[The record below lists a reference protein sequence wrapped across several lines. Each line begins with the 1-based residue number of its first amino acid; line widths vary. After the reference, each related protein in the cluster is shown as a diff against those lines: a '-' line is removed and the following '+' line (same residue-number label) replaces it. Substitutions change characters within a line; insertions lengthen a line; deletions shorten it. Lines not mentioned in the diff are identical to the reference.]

1 MKRLV
6 KGCLLIYL
14 IVNTALLGASEI
26 AGYESY
32 KKLQPQQVLIQ
43 DGTLLLSNSPET
55 VKQIGILYQDRIK
68 GSGRLLFHHVNQT
81 QNAEKK
87 FIIIADNMTEKAQ
100 MLRIYRKAVTS
111 PDYHYLRAGEEVL
124 KAYFHNTVEDIYFL
138 EPYERIVLYN
148 SEATSWPVQTVQS
161 GMMDL
166 EVEDY
171 LRITFAMLE
180 RNDCIHVIDQLEGL
194 DKDMAPRGT
203 FECLTKYQYVLL
215 PGEGKAYYLIEEDEE
230 GWIQGK
236 DALTEES
243 AINYGNYGIMYKITL
258 IAMANTEVFICP
270 RGGIFQ
276 GMIQWDDGQ
285 ICYIKRPHFFK
296 VNKERISIGS
306 IKKGEIKTLKYFL
319 PNGSAAPVLLGFE
332 MSK

>member
-1 MKRLV
+1 MKKLARWY
-6 KGCLLIYL
+6 LLL
-14 IVNTALLGASEI
+14 NLSVNTVFLGASEMT
-26 AGYESY
+26 GYEAY
-32 KKLQPQQVLIQ
+32 KRLQPQQILIQ

-55 VKQIGILYQDRIK
+55 VKKIGILYQDQIK

-81 QNAEKK
+81 HSAEKK
-87 FIIIADNMTEKAQ
+87 LVIIADNMTEETQ
-100 MLRIYRKAVTS
+100 MLRVYRRAITS

-124 KAYFHNTVEDIYFL
+124 KSYFHNTVEYIYFL

-148 SEATSWPVQTVQS
+148 SEEISWPIQTVQS

-166 EVEDY
+166 EAEDY

-180 RNDCIHVIDQLEGL
+180 RNDSIHVMDQLERL

-215 PGEGKAYYLIEEDEE
+215 PCEGKAYYLIEEDEK
-230 GWIQGK
+230 GWIEGK
-236 DALTEES
+236 DALTEEKT
-243 AINYGNYGIMYKITL
+243 INYGNYGIMYKITL

-276 GMIQWDDGQ
+276 GMVRWDDGQ
-285 ICYIKRPHFFK
+285 ICYIKRPHVFK
-296 VNKERISIGS
+296 VNKERIPIGTM
-306 IKKGEIKTLKYFL
+306 KQGEIKTLEYFL
-319 PNGSAAPVLLGFE
+319 PNGSAAPILLGFE
-332 MSK
+332 INK